1 MDKKSI
7 LEIRK
12 QFTIKNINLV
22 SLTTAFLRGTDKE
35 ITKKNTVSG
44 ISLSE
49 DMTFRVIEILKKTLN
64 GTVEKNL
71 YESPINTES
80 DIYDSLHVLATQ
92 KVTDTDIDNLLE
104 KIGQNY
110 DIASNAYIQV
120 AKLTYDVPAKS
131 TDGAVLED
139 GDSTFEFIV
148 CSVCPIEFEKA
159 ALTIVGDKFM
169 EAERRPIVK
178 MPEFGFMY
186 PAFINRE
193 PVVDEMILYVKRPQ
207 DMPNM
212 LIMALTD
219 RDVPASNEIQKRSFF
234 NILNNLSNQEIPFE
248 SMQTLQGVVNAEI
261 EDKHSNNEDTK
272 IGKDEM
278 KAILKKADF
287 DVAEFDQVFK
297 EESECKTFALENLI
311 DSKKFNINSYD
322 VKININP
329 EKSDVLIS
337 REKYKGKNC
346 FIIPI
351 EGQIEVNGAIVEA

>member
-12 QFTIKNINLV
+12 QLNVTNINLV
-22 SLTTAFLRGTDKE
+22 SLTTAFLHGADKE
-35 ITKKNTVSG
+35 ITKKTTVSG
-44 ISLSE
+44 MSLSD
-49 DMTFRVIEILKKTLN
+49 DMLFRVIEILKKTLN
-64 GTVEKNL
+64 GTIEKNL
-71 YESPINTES
+71 YESPVNTES
-80 DIYDSLHVLATQ
+80 DIYDSLHVMASQ
-92 KVTDTDIDNLLE
+92 KVTDKDIDNLFE
-104 KIGQNY
+104 KISQNY
-110 DIASNAYIQV
+110 DVAENAYIQV
-120 AKLTYDVPAKS
+120 AKITYDVPMRA

-139 GDSTFEFIV
+139 SDSVFEFII

-159 ALTIVGDKFM
+159 ALTIAGDKFV

-193 PVVDEMILYVKRPQ
+193 PVVDKMVLYVKKPQ

-234 NILNNLSNQEIPFE
+234 NVLTNLSNQEIPFE
-248 SMQTLQGVVNAEI
+248 SMQNLQSVVNAEI
-261 EDKHSNNEDTK
+261 ENKHSSNEDTR

-278 KAILKKADF
+278 KGLLQQADF
-287 DVAEFDQVFK
+287 DVTDFDKIF
-297 EESECKTFALENLI
+297 EAESECKTFALENLI
-311 DSKKFNINSYD
+311 DAKKFNINSYD

-351 EGQIEVNGAIVEA
+351 EGQIEVNGAIVGA